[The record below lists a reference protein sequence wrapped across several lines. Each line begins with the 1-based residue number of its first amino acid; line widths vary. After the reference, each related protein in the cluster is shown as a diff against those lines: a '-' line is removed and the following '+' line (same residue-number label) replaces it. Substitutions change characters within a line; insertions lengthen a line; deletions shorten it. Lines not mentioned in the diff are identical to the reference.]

1 LREWN
6 GLRMA
11 RQMKWARSE
20 CGVDEQFPGRSRC
33 TALPWHVSRL
43 LGAIALGLCCA
54 AGTSMAVAADMVELD
69 CLIEPKRSVVV
80 AASVI
85 GVVDSIEVDRG
96 DFVEAGQLL
105 ATLESSMEQAA
116 VAMAKARAEGIAE
129 IQSSK
134 ARLEFEKRRL
144 ERGNRLRQQ
153 NVLSIGELDELES
166 GVIVAQ
172 ANLLQS
178 RENRVLYDLELQR
191 AEAVLAMRSI
201 RSPVDGVVV
210 ELILSG
216 GEYADPPQVMKIAQ
230 IDPLRVEVYAPVSL
244 LGRIEVGSVGKVA
257 LEGPSRRSYTA
268 PVVVVDGVV
277 DAASGTFGVRLELPN
292 EDREVL
298 AGLSCKVQF

>member
-1 LREWN
+1 
-6 GLRMA
+6 
-11 RQMKWARSE
+11 
-20 CGVDEQFPGRSRC
+20 VDEQFSGRSRC
-33 TALPWHVSRL
+33 TALPWHVSGL
-43 LGAIALGLCCA
+43 LGAIALGLYCA
-54 AGTSMAVAADMVELD
+54 AWTSMAVAADAVELD

-244 LGRIEVGSVGKVA
+244 LGRIEVGSVGKVT
-257 LEGPSRRSYTA
+257 LEGPSSRSYTA